1 VRGAYNMAVPAQLGI
16 EGDGRQ
22 QYEQGNVSRAVVQAI
37 REWRGTMFQAYGLY
51 GHIQANR
58 LRSAF
63 LLAGFVALLHALLF
77 SLLLIWSAL
86 LGGTLEEI
94 VAGAVQQF
102 GGSWPIAMAAALAWF
117 AIAYLVHKS
126 LIARATGARGVSRS
140 EAPALYNALEN
151 LCISRGLPM
160 PALQIID
167 TPALNAY
174 ASGLREGQYVV
185 AVTRGLVDS
194 LQTDE
199 LEAVLAH
206 ELTHI
211 RNRDT
216 QLMVIAVV
224 FAGIFA
230 FFGDLVVR
238 GWDFP
243 YGWAPRSKSQGPW
256 GPSPTYDSD
265 RASGGSGER
274 RSSGGGGALV
284 AILIAI
290 AIILISWG
298 LSTLI
303 RLALSRSREYLA
315 DAGSAELTKNPDALI
330 RALRKI
336 ERQASFDV
344 PSRMEAFFIENP
356 VAERVTGLFSTH
368 PSIDDRVA
376 ALRRFAGA
384 RDAEPVPQP

>member
-1 VRGAYNMAVPAQLGI
+1 MTRV
-16 EGDGRQ
+16 
-22 QYEQGNVSRAVVQAI
+22 
-37 REWRGTMFQAYGLY
+37 FQAYGLY
-51 GHIQANR
+51 GHIRANR
-58 LRSAF
+58 LRSGL

-86 LGGTLEEI
+86 LGGTFAEI
-94 VAGAVQQF
+94 AADAARQF
-102 GGSWPIAMAAALAWF
+102 ARSWPVAMAAALAWF
-117 AIAYLVHKS
+117 AIAYFVHQRLIS
-126 LIARATGARGVSRS
+126 LATGARSIARAD
-140 EAPALYNALEN
+140 APKLYNALEN

-174 ASGLREGQYVV
+174 ASGLSEGRYVV
-185 AVTRGLVDS
+185 AVTRGLVDT
-194 LQTDE
+194 LEPEE

-230 FFGDLVVR
+230 FFGDLVIR

-243 YGWAPRSKSQGPW
+243 YGWAPRSKREGPW
-256 GPSPTYDSD
+256 GTSSD
-265 RASGGSGER
+265 WSTDRSGRGDR
-274 RSSGGGGALV
+274 RSSGGGGALI
-284 AILIAI
+284 AILLAV
-290 AIILISWG
+290 AIILLSWG
-298 LSTLI
+298 ISTLI

-330 RALRKI
+330 GALGKI
-336 ERQASFDV
+336 EAHAAFEV

-356 VAERVTGLFSTH
+356 VANRVSGLFSTH
-368 PSIDDRVA
+368 PSIRDRVE

-384 RDAEPVPQP
+384 Q

>member
-1 VRGAYNMAVPAQLGI
+1 
-16 EGDGRQ
+16 
-22 QYEQGNVSRAVVQAI
+22 
-37 REWRGTMFQAYGLY
+37 MFHAYGLY
-51 GHIQANR
+51 GHIRANR
-58 LRSAF
+58 IRSG
-63 LLAGFVALLHALLF
+63 LLLLGFVALLHALLF

-86 LGGTLEEI
+86 LGGTFEEI
-94 VAGAVQQF
+94 AADAARQF
-102 GGSWPIAMAAALAWF
+102 ARSWPVAMAAAAAWF
-117 AIAYLVHKS
+117 GIAYLVHQR
-126 LIARATGARGVSRS
+126 LIRLATGARGVARA

-151 LCISRGLPM
+151 LCIARGLPM

-174 ASGLREGQYVV
+174 ASGLREGQYAV
-185 AVTRGLVDS
+185 AVTRGLVDTLS
-194 LQTDE
+194 PDE

-216 QLMVIAVV
+216 QLMVIAVI

-230 FFGDLVVR
+230 FFGDLVIR

-243 YGWAPRSKSQGPW
+243 YGWAPRSRREGPW
-256 GPSPTYDSD
+256 GTSSDSGRGD
-265 RASGGSGER
+265 R
-274 RSSGGGGALV
+274 RSGGGGGALI
-284 AILIAI
+284 AILIAV

-298 LSTLI
+298 ISTLI
-303 RLALSRSREYLA
+303 RFALSRSREFLA

-336 ERQASFDV
+336 EANAAFDV

-356 VAERVTGLFSTH
+356 VASRVRGLFSTH
-368 PSIDDRVA
+368 PSVDDRVA
-376 ALRRFAGA
+376 ALTRYAGA
-384 RDAEPVPQP
+384 EEVAAAR

>member
-1 VRGAYNMAVPAQLGI
+1 
-16 EGDGRQ
+16 
-22 QYEQGNVSRAVVQAI
+22 
-37 REWRGTMFQAYGLY
+37 MFQAYGLY

-58 LRSAF
+58 LRSVL
-63 LLAGFVALLHALLF
+63 LLAAFVALLHALLF

-86 LGGTLEEI
+86 LGGTLDEI
-94 VAGAVQQF
+94 VGGAVRQF
-102 GGSWPIAMAAALAWF
+102 GRSWPIAAVAALIWF
-117 AIAYLVHKS
+117 VIAYLVHQS
-126 LIARATGARGVSRS
+126 LIARATGARGASRT

-185 AVTRGLVDS
+185 AVTRGLVDA
-194 LQTDE
+194 LAPDE

-216 QLMVIAVV
+216 QLMVIAIV

-230 FFGDLVVR
+230 FFGDLFIR

-243 YGWAPRSKSQGPW
+243 YGWAPRSKPTGPW
-256 GPSPTYDSD
+256 GPTSTYDSAQSD
-265 RASGGSGER
+265 ESRGEQ
-274 RSSGGGGALV
+274 RSPGGAGAFI
-284 AILIAI
+284 AILIAV

-336 ERQASFDV
+336 ERRATFDV

-356 VAERVTGLFSTH
+356 VASRVTGLFSTH
-368 PSIDDRVA
+368 PSVDDRVA
-376 ALRRFAGA
+376 ALERYAGA
-384 RDAEPVPQP
+384 RDGQPDQLPGVDSQR